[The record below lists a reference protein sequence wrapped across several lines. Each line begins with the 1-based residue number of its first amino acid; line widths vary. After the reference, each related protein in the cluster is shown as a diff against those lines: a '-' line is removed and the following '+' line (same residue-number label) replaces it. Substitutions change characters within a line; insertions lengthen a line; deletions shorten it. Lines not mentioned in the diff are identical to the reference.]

1 MHATRVKPKHCSVQA
16 MSQRKLTVHA
26 ARKPPALTVATNS
39 ALSSRQFP
47 ENTPAK
53 VTKRVCKARMVF
65 TAPRLELLFPVR
77 KNVDSFEAPFHS
89 GSHRNMPALTTW
101 RLWNALPVPTV
112 WKKVAPN
119 SHELTPKN
127 NPTKQNGHSSQC
139 CANCL
144 RSKFFFI
151 SCYISRWTLL
161 ELIGEETEFQGA

>member
-1 MHATRVKPKHCSVQA
+1 MHATRVKPKHCSAQA

-53 VTKRVCKARMVF
+53 VTERVCKARMVF

-89 GSHRNMPALTTW
+89 GSHRNIPALTTW
-101 RLWNALPVPTV
+101 LLWNALPVPTV
-112 WKKVAPN
+112 WKNLHQTLTNLLLKTTPPN
-119 SHELTPKN
+119 RTTTVRNVVRIVWGPVFFSFRVIFPGEL
-127 NPTKQNGHSSQC
+127 
-139 CANCL
+139 
-144 RSKFFFI
+144 F
-151 SCYISRWTLL
+151 
-161 ELIGEETEFQGA
+161 